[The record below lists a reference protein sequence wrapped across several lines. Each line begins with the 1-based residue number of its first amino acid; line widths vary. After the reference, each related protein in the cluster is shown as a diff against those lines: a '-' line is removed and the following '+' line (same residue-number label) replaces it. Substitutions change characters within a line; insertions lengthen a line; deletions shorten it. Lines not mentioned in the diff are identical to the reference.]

1 MTTYAVQTG
10 TPVHLGGEVWSTGSA
25 TSLNDGGDVAVY
37 IPTSGYQYVNVVI
50 HYDGSLTSTNS
61 YTQFHNNQGN
71 RVSMEYCYRGYDV
84 NQNTFNYQGGNDGWQ
99 LFAQSQDCSQG
110 WLLNAI
116 IPVGPDFTQRPQVQI
131 DMVYT
136 RNGIG
141 VARLHGGASYTGGYP
156 LERVGVNIDGDGV
169 VDSMYWKVI
178 GYK

>member
-1 MTTYAVQTG
+1 MSLYAVQTG

-50 HYDGSLTSTNS
+50 HYDGLNTASNS
-61 YTQFHNNQGN
+61 FTQFHNNQGS
-71 RVSMEYCYRGYDV
+71 RVSMEYCYRGYDSGS
-84 NQNTFNYQGGNDGWQ
+84 NAFNYQGSAEWQ

-116 IPVGPDFTQRPQVQI
+116 IPVGPDFNYRPQVQI

-136 RNGIG
+136 RSGIG
-141 VARLHGGASYTGGYP
+141 VARLHGAASYTGGYP
-156 LERVGVNIDGDGV
+156 LERIGCNIDSNGV

>member
-1 MTTYAVQTG
+1 MTVYQVQSG
-10 TPVHLGGEVWSTGSA
+10 TPVHLGGEVWSTGSQTGMNEPSDA
-25 TSLNDGGDVAVY
+25 AVY

-50 HYDGSLTSTNS
+50 HYDGSGLGQNA
-61 YTQFHNNQGN
+61 YTQFHNNQGS
-71 RVSMEYCYRGYDV
+71 RVPMEYCYRGYDAKGS
-84 NQNTFNYQGGNDGWQ
+84 TFNYLGGSADWQ
-99 LFAQSQDCSQG
+99 TFSNILDCGQG

-136 RNGIG
+136 RNAIG

-156 LERVGVNIDGDGV
+156 LERVGVNIDGTGV
-169 VDSMYWKVI
+169 VDSMHWKVI